1 MSMSEDPTTASTDA
15 ELAGYQAELGRQLRQ
30 IRQQKGMTLQ
40 QVEEASG
47 GEWKAVVVGS
57 YERGDR
63 SVSVTKL
70 ARLADFY
77 EVPLSALLP
86 TQGVSTA
93 PAPSTGVIVDLQR
106 LTAIGDD
113 GEDEI
118 ASMLVRLANGVQSRR
133 GDYNGRILSLRNADL
148 ESLAHMADVT
158 LADLVGQLRDR
169 GLILDTA

>member
-1 MSMSEDPTTASTDA
+1 MSEDTTSTSNDA
-15 ELAGYQAELGRQLRQ
+15 ALAGYQADLGRQLRQ

-40 QVEEASG
+40 QVEEASDG
-47 GEWKAVVVGS
+47 TWKAVVIGS

-63 SVSVTKL
+63 SVSVAKL

-86 TQGVSTA
+86 SQGASSSTT
-93 PAPSTGVIVDLQR
+93 PAAGGVVVDLQR
-106 LTAIGDD
+106 LAAIDD

-118 ASMLVRLANGVQSRR
+118 AGMLVRLAHGVRSRR

-148 ESLAHMADVT
+148 ESLAHMADVS
-158 LADLVGQLRDR
+158 LSDLVGQLRDR
-169 GLILDTA
+169 GLILEGA

>member
-1 MSMSEDPTTASTDA
+1 MSEETGTSNEAA
-15 ELAGYQAELGRQLRQ
+15 LAGYQAELGRQLRQ

-40 QVEEASG
+40 QVEEASD

-63 SVSVTKL
+63 SVSVAKL

-86 TQGVSTA
+86 SQGASTA
-93 PAPSTGVIVDLQR
+93 PATAAGVVVDLQR
-106 LTAIGDD
+106 LAAIDD

-118 ASMLVRLANGVQSRR
+118 ANMLVRLASGVQSRR

-158 LADLVGQLRDR
+158 LVDLVGQLRDR
-169 GLILDTA
+169 GLLLDTA

>member
-1 MSMSEDPTTASTDA
+1 MSDNDPTSTTNDA
-15 ELAGYQAELGRQLRQ
+15 ALAGYQADLGRQLRQ
-30 IRQQKGMTLQ
+30 IRQQKGLTLQ
-40 QVEEASG
+40 QVEDASD

-63 SVSVTKL
+63 SVSVAKL

-86 TQGVSTA
+86 TQGASSV
-93 PAPSTGVIVDLQR
+93 PAPSTGVVVDLQR
-106 LTAIGDD
+106 LAAIGD
-113 GEDEI
+113 EDDQL
-118 ASMLVRLANGVQSRR
+118 AGMLIRLANGVQSRR

-158 LADLVGQLRDR
+158 LGDLVGQLRDR
-169 GLILDTA
+169 GLILDGA